1 MNRSVEA
8 KVADELAIRGL
19 VARYCHAIAERDD
32 EAWAQT
38 WAEDGEWKVLGQEVR
53 GRDAVLAL
61 YRKLVATARWVVQVA
76 SDGWIELAGDDAS
89 GKWQISETI
98 QTTDGRAA
106 INVGRYRD
114 RYRRGSDG
122 VWRFSRREFIGSY
135 FGPPDLSAESRPP
148 EGWRKGS

>member
-1 MNRSVEA
+1 MDRPVEA
-8 KVADELAIRGL
+8 KIADELAIRGL
-19 VARYCHAIAERDD
+19 VSRYCHAIAERDD

-38 WAEDGEWKVLGQEVR
+38 WAADGEWKVLGQEVR

-61 YRKLVATARWVVQVA
+61 YQKLVATARWVVQVA
-76 SDGWIELAGDDAS
+76 SDAN
-89 GKWQISETI
+89 GKWQIAETI

-106 INVGRYRD
+106 INIGRYRD

-122 VWRFSRREFIGSY
+122 VWRFARREFVGSY

-148 EGWRKGS
+148 EGWRKRS